1 MTHTA
6 TAWPPFASRRMMRRK
21 AMYMAA
27 ARRKRGGRGHGRH
40 KGYWMGGYGGGQFFG
55 GGPKVRRGDVRIA
68 ILALLAEEPMH
79 GYQIIGEIT
88 ERSGGAWKPSPGSV
102 YPTLQQLED
111 EGLVRSEDRDGR
123 KTYELTS
130 EGSAYVDEHHEEVV
144 APWDQVRTADDSLI
158 ELRDVAFQLGAA
170 VMQVARAGSDEQIE
184 RAKAILNDARSKIYR
199 LLAEDDAATG
209 DDQSQ
214 S

>member
-1 MTHTA
+1 MTNYSA
-6 TAWPPFASRRMMRRK
+6 SAWPPFAARRMKRRK
-21 AMYMAA
+21 ARYMAA
-27 ARRKRGGRGHGRH
+27 GRRRGGRGHGRH
-40 KGYWMGGYGGGQFFG
+40 KAYWMGGYAGGPFFG

-88 ERSGGAWKPSPGSV
+88 DRSGGAWKPSPGSV

-111 EGLVRSEDRDGR
+111 EGLVTSQDRDGR

-130 EGSAYVDEHHEEVV
+130 QGRAYVDEHQEEVI
-144 APWDQVRTADDSLI
+144 APWEQVRTADDGLI
-158 ELRDVAFQLGAA
+158 ELRDVAFQVGAA
-170 VMQVARAGSDEQIE
+170 VMQVARAGSDDQVE
-184 RAKAILNDARSKIYR
+184 RAKDILSDTRSMIYR
-199 LLAEDDAATG
+199 LLAEDDPTEK

>member
-1 MTHTA
+1 M
-6 TAWPPFASRRMMRRK
+6 
-21 AMYMAA
+21 
-27 ARRKRGGRGHGRH
+27 
-40 KGYWMGGYGGGQFFG
+40 
-55 GGPKVRRGDVRIA
+55 
-68 ILALLAEEPMH
+68 
-79 GYQIIGEIT
+79 
-88 ERSGGAWKPSPGSV
+88 